1 MKRRQFIKLTTT
13 ASAAGMLPFE
23 LQASM
28 KLVNSFYNCDLS
40 NRKLILVELN
50 GGNDGLNTV
59 IPINGFT
66 DYQTLRP
73 NIHIPS
79 SVYLPLNNLDS
90 NLIGTNQD
98 IALHPELTG
107 FYNLYAQ
114 DQLRIIQSVG
124 YPSQNKSHFGS
135 QDIYATGNDGNNWIN
150 GDQSGWIGRFME
162 QNYNDSI
169 PTNYPLGIQVGS
181 NTTSLGFHGEIE
193 HGLALNLSGQDSE
206 NFYSILSGLAGE
218 PPNNIPSS
226 DYGTE
231 LQYII
236 DTDILSNQYS
246 QVISTAFNNGAN
258 SNTANYPDTN
268 LADQLKTVARLIRGG
283 IETKVFMVKLGGFDT
298 HNNQNQSSG
307 DIQGTHSELLNT
319 LSAAIESFMTD
330 LNSDNLADDVLGIT
344 FSEFGR
350 KAKENG
356 SLGTDHGEVAPMFA
370 FGKPVKSGISGINV
384 DLTEAVQTNNYQ
396 LHTIQHDYRATFAT
410 IMQDFLGAPNS
421 IIDSTFLENVTS
433 ESFVS
438 SKISDLIK
446 LNYTVPEDC
455 YSEAL
460 TIPQNNIDNWTIY
473 PNPFRTSFFVIDRN
487 QIGETNFEL
496 RNQLSQ
502 IVLKGDLKF
511 TNGKTSINAAMLENG
526 MYFLTLKNSVE
537 TSSHKI
543 IKY

>member
-206 NFYSILSGLAGE
+206 NFYSVLSGLAGE

-319 LSAAIESFMTD
+319 LSGAIESFMTD

>member
-28 KLVNSFYNCDLS
+28 KLANSFYNCDLS

-169 PTNYPLGIQVGS
+169 PTTYPLGIQVGS

-319 LSAAIESFMTD
+319 LSGAIESFMTD

-384 DLTEAVQTNNYQ
+384 DLTEAVQINNYQ

>member
-28 KLVNSFYNCDLS
+28 KLANSFYNCDLS

-169 PTNYPLGIQVGS
+169 PTTYPLGIQVGS

-206 NFYSILSGLAGE
+206 NFYSVLSGLAGE

-236 DTDILSNQYS
+236 DTDILSNQYA

-319 LSAAIESFMTD
+319 LSGAIESFMTD

-446 LNYTVPEDC
+446 LNYIVPEDC

>member
-1 MKRRQFIKLTTT
+1 MKRRHFIKLTST
-13 ASAAGMLPFE
+13 ASAASMLPFE
-23 LQASM
+23 IQASM
-28 KLVNSFYNCDLS
+28 KLVNSFYNCDVS

-169 PTNYPLGIQVGS
+169 PTTYPLGIQVGS

-206 NFYSILSGLAGE
+206 NFYSVLSGLAGE
-218 PPNNIPSS
+218 PTNNIPSS

-319 LSAAIESFMTD
+319 LSGAIESFMTD

-446 LNYTVPEDC
+446 LNYIVPEDC

>member
-28 KLVNSFYNCDLS
+28 KLANSFYNCDLS

-169 PTNYPLGIQVGS
+169 PTTYPLGIQVGS

-319 LSAAIESFMTD
+319 LSGAIESFMTD

-446 LNYTVPEDC
+446 LNYIVPEDC

>member
-169 PTNYPLGIQVGS
+169 PTTYPLGIQVGS

-206 NFYSILSGLAGE
+206 NFYSVLSGLAGE

-319 LSAAIESFMTD
+319 LSGAIESFMTD

-502 IVLKGDLKF
+502 IVLKGDLVF
-511 TNGKTSINAAMLENG
+511 ANGKAKVDATMIQNG
-526 MYFLTLKNSVE
+526 MYYLILKNKVE
-537 TSSHKI
+537 TSSYKI